1 MGAANTKCEV
11 LTLNGQGGKT
21 RRIQDMIKE
30 QAAAAPG
37 QHINILI
44 QSNNRSLVEQTSV
57 RMDESLFDDEG
68 EADAKIEGHCF
79 SWYSGN
85 GPKVT
90 VDDLVGKI
98 ITPDGVSMVVCCAN
112 RKRLDY
118 LAQVIKKVEAIFKR
132 FHSPIKLN
140 IWIDEADASVCFWD
154 DADFKDIMKKDFVE
168 KVVMVTATV
177 DALVK
182 KFKTI
187 RVIPLEEPT
196 LPIYFRVQDYDI
208 IIKDEQKMSALD
220 FLKMA
225 IETNQDRYLTP
236 GVRTFVPGEVKRISH
251 EAIASYALSMGAAA
265 IVLNGLC
272 KEIRIPAGE
281 GITPIII
288 TLKGASETAEEIGR
302 CIGRLYAEHN
312 LERFP
317 LFVTGNMCLGRG
329 ITFQNDMFL
338 FDHQILPAAFE
349 TRASAYQAA
358 CRGAGNI
365 KKLPNFIAR
374 EATGFKP
381 TIFSTPS
388 LWRWIVE
395 AETIASTLAKKA
407 CTGKAIFDT
416 QDLEIASGS
425 EEGLSLECS
434 HIPLR
439 FPLPAKLREL
449 HTIDPKTQNVKA
461 WKEAVLECL
470 KTLSPELHADIVA
483 NYPEGHVNNYKMG
496 DSVTR
501 YKSMF
506 RPFYLSAINNERA
519 RVNYAWA
526 NSRGNNIWQA
536 AIDHGTAPGHLVI
549 GRWEGKRMA

>member
-1 MGAANTKCEV
+1 MGGLNSKCEV

-30 QAAAAPG
+30 EELSKPG
-37 QHINILI
+37 QHINILV
-44 QSNNRSLVEQTSV
+44 QANNRSLVEQTSV
-57 RMDESLFDDEG
+57 RMDQSLFDDEG

-98 ITPDGVSMVVCCAN
+98 MAPDGVSMVVCCAN

-118 LAQVIKKVEAIFKR
+118 LSEVIKKVEAIFKR
-132 FHSPIKLN
+132 FHSPMKMN
-140 IWIDEADASVCFWD
+140 IWIDEADASVCFWR
-154 DADFKDIMKKDFVE
+154 DANYQDIMKKEIVE

-182 KFKTI
+182 EFKTI
-187 RVIPLEEPT
+187 RVMPLEEPT
-196 LPIYFRVQDYDI
+196 LPIYFRVQDYVIDL
-208 IIKDEQKMSALD
+208 KEEQKMSALD

-225 IETNQDRYLTP
+225 VEATPDRYLSP
-236 GVRTFVPGEVKRISH
+236 GVRTFAPGEVVRRSH
-251 EAIASYALSMGAAA
+251 EAIASYAVSMGAAA
-265 IVLNGLC
+265 IVLNGLY

-281 GITPIII
+281 GIAPIII

-349 TRASAYQAA
+349 TRAAAYQAA

-365 KKLPNFIAR
+365 KGLPNFLAR

-381 TIFSTPS
+381 TIVATASM
-388 LWRWIVE
+388 WRWIVE

-407 CTGKAIFDT
+407 FTGKAIFDA
-416 QDLEIASGS
+416 QDLKIHSGFS
-425 EEGLSLECS
+425 EGLECS
-434 HIPLR
+434 HVPLR
-439 FPLPAKLREL
+439 FPLPAELRD
-449 HTIDPKTQNVKA
+449 IDERTHNVA
-461 WKEAVLECL
+461 TWHETVLQCI
-470 KTLSPELHADIVA
+470 KKLSPELHSDIVA
-483 NYPEGHVNNYKMG
+483 NYTDGCHVDNYRIAK
-496 DSVTR
+496 SLVR
-501 YKSMF
+501 YNSMF
-506 RPFYLSAINNERA
+506 RPVYEAAKKKERA
-519 RVNYAWA
+519 RVPKFEN
-526 NSRGNNIWQA
+526 RTGKNIWYA
-536 AIDHGTAPGHLVI
+536 AIDHGELPGHLVI
-549 GRWEGKRMA
+549 CRWEGKLMA